1 VRVKNLPPS
10 ENFNR
15 NLEQLR
21 AMLHW
26 HITDVVK
33 KENQVIYEMSE
44 RFMPGVD
51 HAEIVSISF
60 GLKDFRDF
68 ELLQK
73 IEAIGKQGQ
82 KLRQKQHNLKG
93 SDEKE
98 SRKIDQQCEK
108 LLAKGKALGEE
119 YRTIQDKGKQNEVKC
134 AFVTFRT
141 MEGAA
146 RLL

>member
-82 KLRQKQHNLKG
+82 KLR
-93 SDEKE
+93 
-98 SRKIDQQCEK
+98 
-108 LLAKGKALGEE
+108 
-119 YRTIQDKGKQNEVKC
+119 
-134 AFVTFRT
+134 
-141 MEGAA
+141 
-146 RLL
+146 